1 MFQIIQ
7 WLSGKTW
14 ASSQNSQKGDKDCQD
29 DETHVLIELLAKHE
43 YLFNPK
49 HPQYLKK
56 KKKNSRAK
64 AIDKI
69 TEKSKE
75 ENFDEIDA
83 KQVQEKLTK
92 LRNYYDAQRGKE
104 ENFKVSG
111 SGTDSLYVS
120 SWRFYKSLHYL
131 KVTLT
136 PPETVSNIDGEYDE
150 DDVYQIN
157 KSCIR
162 KSCAKN

>member
-56 KKKNSRAK
+56 KKKK
-64 AIDKI
+64 L
-69 TEKSKE
+69 EL
-75 ENFDEIDA
+75 
-83 KQVQEKLTK
+83 KQ
-92 LRNYYDAQRGKE
+92 
-104 ENFKVSG
+104 
-111 SGTDSLYVS
+111 
-120 SWRFYKSLHYL
+120 
-131 KVTLT
+131 
-136 PPETVSNIDGEYDE
+136 
-150 DDVYQIN
+150 
-157 KSCIR
+157 
-162 KSCAKN
+162 